1 MSRHG
6 DLEVI
11 GNTTPRYEYSFRIDA
26 AWKGFDFS
34 VFFQGIGKRDMW
46 GSSSLTLPGFNTSDG
61 SMAQAFAGDF
71 WYETKEDG
79 KVVDSNYDARYPRA
93 ANTSNG
99 GAILNTVVND
109 NLLLNMAYLRM
120 KNLTFGYSLPTKL
133 LRKVNVD
140 KCRFYISLENYL
152 TFDHLN
158 GLPIDV
164 EEIAGYSI
172 LNSSN
177 YNLSRAGLGAP
188 AFKSA
193 SLGLQLT
200 F

>member
-1 MSRHG
+1 MSE
-6 DLEVI
+6 DLHKDHH
-11 GNTTPRYEYSFRIDA
+11 R
-26 AWKGFDFS
+26 
-34 VFFQGIGKRDMW
+34 
-46 GSSSLTLPGFNTSDG
+46 
-61 SMAQAFAGDF
+61 
-71 WYETKEDG
+71 
-79 KVVDSNYDARYPRA
+79 
-93 ANTSNG
+93 
-99 GAILNTVVND
+99 
-109 NLLLNMAYLRM
+109 
-120 KNLTFGYSLPTKL
+120 
-133 LRKVNVD
+133 RKVNVD

-177 YNLSRAGLGAP
+177 YNLNRAGLGAP